1 MPADGRARN
10 AVIGASADHGG
21 SAPAQRVVD
30 DIAARLIGGGWIWA
44 TQSSDGSA
52 EHALLRVTDANVL
65 IEVEPGGGAY
75 SVTTRAG
82 EVVGA
87 LEVFDSLAP

>member
-1 MPADGRARN
+1 
-10 AVIGASADHGG
+10 
-21 SAPAQRVVD
+21 
-30 DIAARLIGGGWIWA
+30 
-44 TQSSDGSA
+44 
-52 EHALLRVTDANVL
+52 
-65 IEVEPGGGAY
+65 VEPGGGAY